1 VFKQAFSL
9 EVSYLC
15 RSKLL
20 TLVAAR
26 QLDLPINFVGGRAAS
41 AYRWV
46 RVPPNFD
53 SLQLMKQSGGLA
65 AVFMANRSA
74 LQRFLRAR
82 FRGAVDSDDI
92 LQDLWIKI
100 ESLDAGPVA
109 EPLAYIYRMAQNL
122 VHDRKRS
129 VLRQNLRDSEWTK
142 VQIDGGLHAAV
153 DNIPSAE
160 RQLFARDHL
169 RFVDAVLDGLPE
181 RTAFAFR
188 SARIE
193 GMPQKEIA
201 ATMGISVSAVEK
213 HLQKAYRAVLA
224 IHTELE
230 AENLRLDQPKMGEH
244 SRDR

>member
-1 VFKQAFSL
+1 MLS
-9 EVSYLC
+9 
-15 RSKLL
+15 
-20 TLVAAR
+20 AAC
-26 QLDLPINFVGGRAAS
+26 QLDLPINLVGGLSAS
-41 AYRWV
+41 AYPRP
-46 RVPPNFD
+46 RVPHNFD
-53 SLQLMKQSGGLA
+53 SLRSMKQNSGLA
-65 AVFMANRSA
+65 AVFMANRLA

-82 FRGAVDSDDI
+82 FRGGVDSDDI

-100 ESLDAGPVA
+100 EALDAGPVA

-129 VLRQNLRDSEWTK
+129 VLRRNLRDSEWTK
-142 VQIDGGLHAAV
+142 GQIDGDLHAAV
-153 DNIPSAE
+153 DNVPSAE

-169 RFVDAVLDGLPE
+169 RLVDAVLDGLPE

-193 GMPQKEIA
+193 GIPQKEIA
-201 ATMGISVSAVEK
+201 ARMSISVSAVEK

-230 AENLRLDQPKMGEH
+230 AVNLPMDQPNMGEH
-244 SRDR
+244 NHDT